1 MSTAHTRIECWICWR
16 RSLASVP
23 PIWPLEVA
31 NAVAIG
37 ERRQRLAPADVMR
50 FLELL
55 RELPIE
61 IDAQTAARALSH
73 TLPLARTHRLSAYDA
88 AYLELAMRE
97 KLILTT
103 LDNRLRKRHRV
114 WA

>member
-1 MSTAHTRIECWICWR
+1 MA
-16 RSLASVP
+16 A
-23 PIWPLEVA
+23 EVA

-73 TLPLARTHRLSAYDA
+73 TLPLTERTGFPPT
-88 AYLELAMRE
+88 MQP
-97 KLILTT
+97 IW
-103 LDNRLRKRHRV
+103 N
-114 WA
+114 